1 MPDGNFAAFVADFAA
16 RHPFLPPGLACHYAR
31 LYGTR
36 AEALIGDATALGD
49 LGQLFGGWL
58 YEREVRFLVDTEWAR
73 TAPDI
78 LQRRTKHGLHL
89 NRDAH
94 VRLERWMTTRGVV
107 AS

>member
-1 MPDGNFAAFVADFAA
+1 MPDFAAFVADFAA
-16 RHPFLPPGLACHYAR
+16 HHPFLPTTLAQHYAR

-49 LGQLFGGWL
+49 LGQRFGGWL
-58 YEREVRFLVDTEWAR
+58 YEREVQFLVDTEWAR

-89 NRDAH
+89 DRDGEA
-94 VRLERWMTTRGVV
+94 RLERWMATRGVL
-107 AS
+107 AP